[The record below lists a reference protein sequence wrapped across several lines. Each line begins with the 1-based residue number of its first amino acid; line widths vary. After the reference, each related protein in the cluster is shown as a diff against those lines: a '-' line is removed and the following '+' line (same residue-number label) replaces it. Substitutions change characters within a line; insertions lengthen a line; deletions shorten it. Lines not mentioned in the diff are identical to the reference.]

1 MKLQIASR
9 IHPKDQISLKHIMF
23 PKATTVKILSKVVV
37 HAKKATFLG
46 TLSPRH
52 FFKESGDYST
62 PQSFNN
68 KTELQTFRPLQVSTL
83 LELPLIYEGDKI
95 YQIQKIIQTPIPN
108 PEVTK

>member
-52 FFKESGDYST
+52 FSKESGDYST
-62 PQSFNN
+62 PQS
-68 KTELQTFRPLQVSTL
+68 
-83 LELPLIYEGDKI
+83 LIIRLNFKLSDLYRFLH
-95 YQIQKIIQTPIPN
+95 Y
-108 PEVTK
+108 